1 MKRSIL
7 FFMAVAVLAAISC
20 TKDSDTKPLPEKE
33 LVAMSFDATLS
44 TPTKTELGESN
55 GAGGYKVLWSKDD
68 AIKVYPHDGE
78 TQSSGIAFTTDIA
91 SASASATFSGEIEA
105 AEDYYAF
112 YPGSV
117 TARWYPS
124 NKDFG
129 VTLSDNQ
136 TSNGIANGFMVS
148 KADSENNLLFDHVCG
163 YVKFVIP
170 DEYDGKISKVYFE
183 GKNEESLAGYL
194 WIFPDDM
201 TKNKINSSPK
211 TKLTLNPA
219 SGDAFASGTY
229 YFTIFPTA
237 LEDGFTLT
245 FIDTEARTATK
256 STDNP
261 ATISAGRILNLGSMT
276 GLLFVDLTST
286 FTLPWSED
294 CSEGEAILSD
304 YVISNVKIAN
314 EAVAGGTSPEF
325 FLQGSASLSAKV
337 NVAGKSRNLT
347 LTYKTNKYNKS
358 DLTLSVQGENGDD
371 VTMSEKSSS
380 PSTKMVVY
388 NLTLKEGVDM
398 ITVTW
403 SSTANSRLDDI
414 HLFEGTKKLQTLSFS
429 SMETTA
435 TVGQVDFAEP
445 TLDGNMTPV
454 TYISSNSDVAT
465 VNASTGEVT
474 LKAAGEATIT
484 ATASETDDYFGGTTS
499 YVLTVKAA
507 GDDSKT
513 VTLSP
518 KSISGN
524 TTVTDDAGN
533 SWNITSDGNYTTNK
547 NYVQVGTNDKPVSYL
562 TLTTEAYES
571 KKIKSITVY
580 ATSKANTNVTTKIT
594 VGSTLLGTSDVYKVQ
609 NAASGG
615 TEFTVD
621 NSTNASG
628 NIDITISKPSS
639 TKGAIYFVKALIV
652 YED

>member
-7 FFMAVAVLAAISC
+7 FLMAVAVLAAISC
-20 TKDSDTKPLPEKE
+20 TKDPDSKPLPEKE
-33 LVAMSFDATLS
+33 LVTMSFDATLS

-55 GAGGYKVLWSKDD
+55 GEGGYKVLWSKDD

-117 TARWYPS
+117 TAKWYPS

-219 SGDAFASGTY
+219 SGDAFASGTH

-276 GLLFVDLTST
+276 GLSFVDLTST

-347 LTYKTNKYNKS
+347 LTYKTNQYNK
-358 DLTLSVQGENGDD
+358 TKLSVLVEGENADD
-371 VTMSEKSSS
+371 VTMSEKAFSA
-380 PSTKMVVY
+380 STKMVLY
-388 NLTLKEGVDM
+388 NLTLKDGVDM

-403 SSTANSRLDDI
+403 SSTDNSRLDDI
-414 HLFEGTKKLQTLSFS
+414 HLLEGTKKLQTLSFS
-429 SMETTA
+429 VPNATA
-435 TVGQVDFAEP
+435 TIGQTDFEAPELSGAK
-445 TLDGNMTPV
+445 TTV
-454 TYISSNSDVAT
+454 SYSSSDESVAT
-465 VNASTGEVT
+465 VASDGSITIKNLGST
-474 LKAAGEATIT
+474 IIKAEAVENNEYFGGEATY
-484 ATASETDDYFGGTTS
+484 E
-499 YVLTVKAA
+499 LTVVNA
-507 GDDSKT
+507 GVYNYVFTNKSWADATSSWT
-513 VTLSP
+513 SVTAGTGYSNDGVQ
-518 KSISGN
+518 ITG
-524 TTVTDDAGN
+524 GN
-533 SWNITSDGNYTTNK
+533 SAKATCKKEFNEVKKVVITYCTNK
-547 NYVQVGTNDKPVSYL
+547 SAGEGTVSVTVGSVTKSSSIKYSGSGDGRQDSILELDFSSEMPTGNPVIDA
-562 TLTTEAYES
+562 TCS
-571 KKIKSITVY
+571 KNSIYIKGISITV
-580 ATSKANTNVTTKIT
+580 N
-594 VGSTLLGTSDVYKVQ
+594 
-609 NAASGG
+609 
-615 TEFTVD
+615 
-621 NSTNASG
+621 
-628 NIDITISKPSS
+628 
-639 TKGAIYFVKALIV
+639 
-652 YED
+652 